1 MRNKYRISIY
11 AGQHIFW
18 GLLSMAWYRSLM
30 FRRVPNCSY
39 EQSILILWL
48 LFASFIILGF
58 LFTAS
63 THRNTVNLIITLLV
77 PYEVYTTISLGRF
90 FLPGIYCSFVIG
102 AVLSILLSLWVL
114 VAPIKQATNRKK
126 VVLRRLYQTAV
137 NTRVVIPT
145 CMSSI
150 LIFCT
155 ITQLNGGIPVAM
167 NTSPSID
174 KSVESDT
181 IANHIETLCLLQAET
196 WAGLS
201 SEDKLSVIQVVAN
214 IERRY
219 LGIFDALFVK
229 TDVLEEGTIATYEDA
244 SNRITIDIG
253 HLEEDSPEEIL
264 NSVAHECYHAY
275 QHVLVDLYLDS
286 SEEYRSLQVF
296 NTAREYL
303 DEYSDYADGGS
314 TEQEFMEYYFQTVEI
329 TARAYADAAVDEY
342 FTRID
347 AYLAAANNGETE

>member
-1 MRNKYRISIY
+1 M
-11 AGQHIFW
+11 
-18 GLLSMAWYRSLM
+18 
-30 FRRVPNCSY
+30 
-39 EQSILILWL
+39 
-48 LFASFIILGF
+48 
-58 LFTAS
+58 
-63 THRNTVNLIITLLV
+63 NLIITLLI
-77 PYEVYTTISLGRF
+77 PYEVYATISLGRF
-90 FLPGIYCSFVIG
+90 FLTGIYCSFVIG
-102 AVLSILLSLWVL
+102 AVLSILLSLLVL
-114 VAPIKQATNRKK
+114 VAPIKQTANGKRTI
-126 VVLRRLYQTAV
+126 LRRLYQTAV
-137 NTRVVIPT
+137 NTRVVVPT

-174 KSVESDT
+174 ESVESDT

-196 WAGLS
+196 WVGLS
-201 SEDKLSVIQVVAN
+201 SEEKISVMQVVAN

-219 LGIFDALFVK
+219 LGIFDALLVK

-244 SNRITIDIG
+244 TNRITVDIG
-253 HLEEDSPEEIL
+253 HLEEDSPEELL

-286 SEEYRSLQVF
+286 NEEYRSLQVF

-303 DEYSDYADGGS
+303 DEYLDYADGGT

-329 TARAYADAAVDEY
+329 TARAYADDAVDEY

-347 AYLAAANNGETE
+347 AYLADANNEETE